1 MDAAVAELTAFPL
14 REEPLVF
21 FAAGAAV
28 GVCAAAFLAGAFFF
42 AVALAFTAAFFGAAF
57 FGAAFFGAAFF
68 GAAFF
73 GAAFLAGFFFAV
85 TTLNFHVPKCGK
97 TAIFTPVSLG

>member
-68 GAAFF
+68 GAAF
-73 GAAFLAGFFFAV
+73 LAGFFFAV

>member
-21 FAAGAAV
+21 FAAGTAV
-28 GVCAAAFLAGAFFF
+28 GVCAAAFLA
-42 AVALAFTAAFFGAAF
+42 VALAFT
-57 FGAAFFGAAFF
+57 AAFFGAAFF